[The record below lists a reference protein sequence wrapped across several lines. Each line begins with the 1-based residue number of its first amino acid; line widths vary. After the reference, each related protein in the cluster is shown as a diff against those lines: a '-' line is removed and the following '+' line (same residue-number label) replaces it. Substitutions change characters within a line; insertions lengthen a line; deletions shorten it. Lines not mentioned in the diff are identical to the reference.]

1 MFCPKLYTQITTRG
15 FYCLF
20 SLHLY
25 KIIQVFLSLK
35 MKGGMLM
42 IELTREDIL
51 KNRVNTISQFKVL
64 KYLKSCLN
72 IAMFHFYLVKNGIKV
87 VDNKEDTLYF
97 YYDEM
102 TKDVITSEESISFE
116 KGIDLE
122 L

>member
-1 MFCPKLYTQITTRG
+1 
-15 FYCLF
+15 
-20 SLHLY
+20 
-25 KIIQVFLSLK
+25 
-35 MKGGMLM
+35 M

-72 IAMFHFYLVKNGIKV
+72 IDMFHFYLVKNGIKV

>member
-1 MFCPKLYTQITTRG
+1 MS
-15 FYCLF
+15 F

-25 KIIQVFLSLK
+25 KIVQVFLSLK

-42 IELTREDIL
+42 IKLTKEDI
-51 KNRVNTISQFKVL
+51 
-64 KYLKSCLN
+64 
-72 IAMFHFYLVKNGIKV
+72 
-87 VDNKEDTLYF
+87 LYF

-116 KGIDLE
+116 KGIELE